1 MVDVCYFE
9 NVRVFKYDKFDIFF
23 IFNIYVCIIFLDLYL
38 KCIDIIDV

>member
-23 IFNIYVCIIFLDLYL
+23 IFNIYVCIIFFRFVFKMY
-38 KCIDIIDV
+38 